1 MFWDEAILTAAYLYN
16 RVIPS
21 GCKLTPYQ
29 SWTGNAPVYKHL
41 RVFGCK
47 AYAVLPTV
55 SRNKDNGKMADN
67 AVDGIMV
74 GYSSNHKAYKIFS
87 QGKIVVSRNVHFDE
101 TVFQDANWLSTSSTI
116 QNTFL
121 VFLVELVLLVSLFQN
136 TAWIKG
142 KKWTQKKTNKLYLLT

>member
-1 MFWDEAILTAAYLYN
+1 MLTAHYFQHGVAERMNRTLRDKAKCMLSESGLPSMFWDEAILTAAYLYN

-55 SRNKDNGKMADN
+55 SRNDRKPGD
-67 AVDGIMV
+67 
-74 GYSSNHKAYKIFS
+74 KATNTNLPHGFS
-87 QGKIVVSRNVHFDE
+87 FVSC
-101 TVFQDANWLSTSSTI
+101 
-116 QNTFL
+116 
-121 VFLVELVLLVSLFQN
+121 
-136 TAWIKG
+136 
-142 KKWTQKKTNKLYLLT
+142 LYCNS

>member
-21 GCKLTPYQ
+21 GCKLTYQ

-55 SRNKDNGKMADN
+55 SRNKDDGKMADN

-87 QGKIVVSRNVHFDE
+87 QVKLWSLETFILMRLYSQGRKLVVNKFYDPKHISGISGGAGAPGVIVPEYSLDQGRNGHRRRP
-101 TVFQDANWLSTSSTI
+101 TSCI
-116 QNTFL
+116 F
-121 VFLVELVLLVSLFQN
+121 
-136 TAWIKG
+136 
-142 KKWTQKKTNKLYLLT
+142 